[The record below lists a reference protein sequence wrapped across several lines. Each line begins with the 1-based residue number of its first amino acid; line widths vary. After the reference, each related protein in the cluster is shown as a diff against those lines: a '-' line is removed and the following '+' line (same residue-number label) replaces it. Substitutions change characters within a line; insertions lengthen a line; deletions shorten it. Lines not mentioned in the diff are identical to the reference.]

1 MPKNYIKN
9 TLVTMILIVTL
20 GIIVG
25 ATAKN
30 IYSYYRGPH
39 YIVDTYIK
47 CLNERTFDK
56 LYPLLDKESLK
67 DVGDRAQITAYY
79 RQIYEQNKKLIGVE
93 KLEYKEQTYKVNYQF
108 SKSSEQGR
116 LSVVNKKG
124 KWYVEF
130 PFELS
135 DVEIF
140 APYGAKVYLDSKE
153 IVYSESNAYKMEN
166 VLPGT
171 YLLKVEPVQEGYSA
185 YHKMIQIPLEK
196 KYIVPYELAH
206 VTINV
211 APQVMVRINSFSKLS
226 EISKVEF
233 DDLLLGKYQ
242 IEVQDANGYLNK
254 QLVDVEVKKGE
265 NTFTLRDF
273 GLSEKGEEK
282 LESFL
287 RGFYSNYIKGIRKH
301 DQEAITAYFKGEQTV
316 AQLALYNSWYID
328 KKDITEAKMNIRI
341 GESIVD
347 EKGVLHTQVTEN
359 VELHNKEYDEVEEK
373 AVTRVYKVIITW
385 NTSMTISGEEWKITN
400 REIEQSI
407 IAMQDKEGQWVQY

>member
-1 MPKNYIKN
+1 MPKNNIRN

-20 GIIVG
+20 GVIVG

-30 IYSYYRGPH
+30 IYSYYRGPN
-39 YIVDTYIK
+39 YIVDTYIRY
-47 CLNERTFDK
+47 LNQRTFDK
-56 LYPLLDKESLK
+56 IYPLLDKESLK
-67 DVGDRAQITAYY
+67 NVGDRAEIASYY
-79 RQIYEQNKKLIGVE
+79 EQIYEQKNKLISVE
-93 KLEYKEQTYKVNYQF
+93 KLECKAQTYKVNYRFYKGSQ
-108 SKSSEQGR
+108 QGE
-116 LSVVNKKG
+116 LSVIRKAG

-135 DVEIF
+135 DVEVF

-153 IVYSESNAYKMEN
+153 IVCSGNNAYKMGN

-171 YLLKVEPVQEGYSA
+171 YLLKVEPAQEGYSA
-185 YHKMIQIPLEK
+185 YYKMLEIPLEK
-196 KYIVPYELAH
+196 SYIVPYELAH

-211 APQVMVRINSFSKLS
+211 APQLIVRVNSFSKLS

-242 IEVQDANGYLNK
+242 VEVQDANGYLDK
-254 QLVDVEVKKGE
+254 QLENVEVIKGE
-265 NTFTLRDF
+265 NIFTLRDF
-273 GLSEKGEEK
+273 ELSEKGEEK

-287 RGFYSNYIKGIRKH
+287 RGFYSSYIEGIQRH
-301 DQEAITAYFKGEQTV
+301 DEEFIAPYFEGDLTAT
-316 AQLALYNSWYID
+316 QLTLFNSWYID
-328 KKDITEAKMNIRI
+328 KKDISEAKMNIRI

-347 EKGVLHTQVTEN
+347 EKGILHTQVTEN
-359 VELHNKEYDEVEEK
+359 VELYNKEYDEVEEK

-385 NTSMTISGEEWKITN
+385 NTIMTISDEEWKITD

-407 IAMQDKEGQWVQY
+407 IAMKDKEGQWIQY

>member
-1 MPKNYIKN
+1 MQKNHIKN
-9 TLVTMILIVTL
+9 TLATMILIVTL
-20 GIIVG
+20 GVIVG

-30 IYSYYRGPH
+30 IYSYYRGPN

-67 DVGDRAQITAYY
+67 DVGDRTEIVAYY
-79 RQIYEQNKKLIGVE
+79 RQIYEQKNKLIGVE
-93 KLEYKEQTYKVNYQF
+93 KLDCKEQTYKVNYRF
-108 SKSSEQGR
+108 PKNSEQGI
-116 LSVVNKKG
+116 LSVVNRKG
-124 KWYVEF
+124 KWYIEF

-135 DVEIF
+135 DVEVF

-153 IVYSESNAYKMEN
+153 IVCSESNAYKMEN

-171 YLLKVEPVQEGYSA
+171 YLLKVEPVQEGHSA
-185 YHKMIQIPLEK
+185 YYKMIQIPLEK
-196 KYIVPYELAH
+196 NYIVPYELAH

-211 APQVMVRINSFSKLS
+211 APQVIVRVNSFSKLS
-226 EISKVEF
+226 ELSKVEF

-242 IEVQDANGYLNK
+242 IEVQDASGYLNK
-254 QLVDVEVKKGE
+254 QLANVEVKKGE
-265 NTFTLRDF
+265 NTFTLRGF
-273 GLSEKGEEK
+273 ELSEKGEEK

-287 RGFYSNYIKGIRKH
+287 RGFYNSYIEGIRKH
-301 DQEAITAYFKGEQTV
+301 DQKSIAAYFKGNQTT

-328 KKDITEAKMNIRI
+328 KKDISEAKINIKI
-341 GESIVD
+341 GESIID

-359 VELHNKEYDEVEEK
+359 IELYNKEYDEVEEK
-373 AVTRVYKVIITW
+373 AVTRIYKVIITW
-385 NTSMTISGEEWKITN
+385 NTSISISGEEWKITN

-407 IAMQDKEGQWVQY
+407 IAMQDKEGQWIQY